1 MVRISYFKSEK
12 YWTDFVVQ
20 LLLKSILYCIIY
32 IIKINGIICPFVGRC
47 LRRLDYV
54 FCKRSFRLNCPVSKG
69 PFTAVSLISYL

>member
-32 IIKINGIICPFVGRC
+32 IIKINGVICPFVGGNL
-47 LRRLDYV
+47 LRFDYV
-54 FCKRSFRLNCPVSKG
+54 ICK
-69 PFTAVSLISYL
+69 